1 MPRILISLLSVTWYI
16 KNNFGTQNHDGLLGL
31 LVIYANFLGYMSELT
46 NNFDYKQS
54 LIYKFVI
61 KAYDAFCT
69 KINDILFYWIN
80 LIMKGI
86 GVFLGNV
93 EEFMNVL
100 IIRSK

>member
-31 LVIYANFLGYMSELT
+31 LGLLVIYAIFFGCLSELT

-61 KAYDAFCT
+61 KAYDVFCI
-69 KINDILFYWIN
+69 KIEKTL
-80 LIMKGI
+80 
-86 GVFLGNV
+86 
-93 EEFMNVL
+93 
-100 IIRSK
+100 